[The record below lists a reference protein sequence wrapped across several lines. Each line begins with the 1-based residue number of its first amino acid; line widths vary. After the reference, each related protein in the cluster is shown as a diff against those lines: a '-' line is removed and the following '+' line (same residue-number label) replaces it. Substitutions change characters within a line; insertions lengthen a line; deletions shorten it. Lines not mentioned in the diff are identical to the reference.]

1 MTYRLRPNKPFAAEF
16 RSVAETQ
23 LEKAIK
29 LLEEQPGG
37 PHEAVHDAR
46 KKFKRVRALYR
57 LIQPAAK
64 EFRRQENAR
73 IRDMAQTLSAVRDAT
88 ALVETVDYLAASAG
102 SPEEIAAL
110 TFASRTLTERR
121 DRIAT
126 EEHDLPGKMK
136 SAITT
141 CREAIRSLE
150 EVDLDFGER
159 RTARMLAAAW
169 KRQRQRAH
177 AALRECHEHASGEA
191 FHELR
196 KSGQTYWMDLS
207 LLGRIWPSA
216 MRAKQEQAKGLVD
229 ILGHEHDLSVL
240 SQLVNESPEIFG
252 GSETLA
258 LILGAI
264 IARQQSLRREA
275 LPLAEKVFADE
286 PDMEAAIVE
295 SLWRE
300 AGRRRHGKK
309 PHHRKCGVTGDHAN
323 EAAKQVTA
331 ARIAAE

>member
-1 MTYRLRPNKPFAAEF
+1 MTYRLRPNKPFVTEF
-16 RSVAETQ
+16 RSVAESQ

-29 LLEEQPGG
+29 LLAEQPRG

-57 LIQPAAK
+57 LIQSDAK
-64 EFRRQENAR
+64 EFRRRENAR

-121 DRIAT
+121 DRIAS
-126 EEHDLPGKMK
+126 EEHDLPAKMK
-136 SAITT
+136 TAVTT
-141 CREAIRSLE
+141 CREAIRSVE
-150 EVDLDFGER
+150 ELDLNFGER

-177 AALRECHEHASGEA
+177 AALHECHEHAGGEA

-196 KSGQTYWMDLS
+196 NSGQTYWMNLS
-207 LLGRIWPSA
+207 LLGGIWPSA

-240 SQLVNESPEIFG
+240 SELVNESPEIFG

-264 IARQQSLRREA
+264 IARQQSLRQEA
-275 LPLAEKVFADE
+275 LPLAEKVFAEE
-286 PDMEAAIVE
+286 PDVEAAIVE
-295 SLWRE
+295 ILWRE

-309 PHHRKCGVTGDHAN
+309 PHHRKSNATGNQVN
-323 EAAKQVTA
+323 EDAKQVPD